1 MALRPR
7 TESDRALGGHMRAHT
22 SSPVPSLDKFRQS
35 GRHRLDNFT
44 GDGAAGSSG
53 GPLIILLILAAALL
67 SSCSTVKPWQ
77 RDVLSKPGMQLDPS
91 PLISSC
97 DDHIYF
103 SREASKGGKGFGGGG
118 CGCN

>member
-1 MALRPR
+1 MNYRHAVFVFMAF
-7 TESDRALGGHMRAHT
+7 G
-22 SSPVPSLDKFRQS
+22 
-35 GRHRLDNFT
+35 
-44 GDGAAGSSG
+44 
-53 GPLIILLILAAALL
+53 IALL
-67 SSCSTVKPWQ
+67 TACSNVKPWE
-77 RDVLSKPGMQLDPS
+77 RDVLSQPSMQIDPH